1 MPDEEII
8 DGVEYRVIEGGPEG
22 VTDPIE
28 PVGLTQPSGES
39 SPMRSR
45 KPRNGGF
52 STSLASSTGGA
63 GGGGDGVAEY
73 ARALQAYGADGADRT
88 AALEVAIL
96 GWLDAKRGRSGSL
109 RTARTYADTLAAFRG
124 SLRQEGLDLDGSPT
138 PVALVAQA
146 WAGKN
151 EDHTSPAPTTYN
163 QRLACVSSFYRY
175 AHKQGILEHNPI
187 ERVERRRVQAYA
199 GSKAL
204 TSDHVSQAMTAIDRT
219 TPAGARDYALL
230 LVYLQT
236 GRRLSEV
243 AALELGDLQD
253 RGGRDGGKVRITFR
267 RCKGGKVL
275 HDTLTAPISAAL
287 RTYLH
292 IIYGPDLKAV
302 SARRADAPVWV
313 SLAERNGTRG
323 GRLSKVSIS
332 RICKVRLGTSRV
344 HALRHTMAQV
354 MEQRHAPVSLIQ
366 QRLGHSS
373 LATTGIYLAAL
384 RQDDNPY
391 ADELGEA
398 FGAH

>member
-1 MPDEEII
+1 MPSEEII
-8 DGVEYRVIEGGPEG
+8 EG
-22 VTDPIE
+22 VDYKVVEGSIKGATA
-28 PVGLTQPSGES
+28 GASA
-39 SPMRSR
+39 
-45 KPRNGGF
+45 NGGARDNG
-52 STSLASSTGGA
+52 LGA
-63 GGGGDGVAEY
+63 VGGGVIEY
-73 ARALQAYGADGADRT
+73 ARALQTYGADRSDRA
-88 AALEVAIL
+88 AALEVVIL
-96 GWLDAKRGRSGSL
+96 GWLDAKRGRSGSQ
-109 RTARTYADTLAAFRG
+109 RTARTYADTLTAFRETL
-124 SLRQEGLDLDGSPT
+124 SREGLDLDGPPT

-151 EDHTSPAPTTYN
+151 ENDRTPAPTTYN

-204 TSDHVSQAMTAIDRT
+204 TSDYVKQALTSIDRN

-230 LVYLQT
+230 MVYLQT

-243 AALELGDLQD
+243 AALEVGDLEEQGGG
-253 RGGRDGGKVRITFR
+253 GGRVGGGEGSGGKLRITFR

-275 HDTLTAPISAAL
+275 YDTLTPPISAAL
-287 RTYLH
+287 RAYLH
-292 IIYGPDLKAV
+292 IIYGPNLKAV
-302 SARRADAPVWV
+302 RADAAVWI

-332 RICKVRLGTSRV
+332 RICKARLGTSRV

-354 MEQRHAPVSLIQ
+354 MEQKRAPVSLIQ

-391 ADELGEA
+391 ADDLGEA
-398 FGAH
+398 FGAG

>member
-1 MPDEEII
+1 
-8 DGVEYRVIEGGPEG
+8 
-22 VTDPIE
+22 
-28 PVGLTQPSGES
+28 
-39 SPMRSR
+39 
-45 KPRNGGF
+45 
-52 STSLASSTGGA
+52 
-63 GGGGDGVAEY
+63 
-73 ARALQAYGADGADRT
+73 ALQAYGADRADRA

-96 GWLDAKRGRSGSL
+96 GWLDAKRGRSGSE
-109 RTARTYADTLAAFRG
+109 RTWRTYADTLTAFRG
-124 SLRQEGLDLDGSPT
+124 AISHEGLDLDGPPT

-151 EDHTSPAPTTYN
+151 EDDTTPAPTTYN

-199 GSKAL
+199 GSKAM
-204 TSDHVSQAMTAIDRT
+204 TSDHVKQALTSIDRS

-230 LVYLQT
+230 MVYLQT

-243 AALELGDLQD
+243 AALELGDLEEQV
-253 RGGRDGGKVRITFR
+253 GGSERVGGVGGSGGKLRITFR

-275 HDTLTAPISAAL
+275 YDTLTPPISAAL

-292 IIYGPDLKAV
+292 IIYGPNLKAV
-302 SARRADAPVWV
+302 RADAALWI

-323 GRLSKVSIS
+323 MRLSKVSIS
-332 RICKVRLGTSRV
+332 RICKARLGTSRV

-354 MEQRHAPVSLIQ
+354 MEQKRAPVSLIQ

-398 FGAH
+398 FGAG

>member
-1 MPDEEII
+1 MAKDKII
-8 DGVEYRVIEGGPEG
+8 DGVEYRIVEGGEDDVESVADSASVGRIGDESEG
-22 VTDPIE
+22 E
-28 PVGLTQPSGES
+28 
-39 SPMRSR
+39 
-45 KPRNGGF
+45 
-52 STSLASSTGGA
+52 A
-63 GGGGDGVAEY
+63 VATY
-73 ARALQAYGADGADRT
+73 ARALQTYGADRADST

-96 GWLDAKRGRSGSL
+96 GWLDAKRGRSGSQ
-109 RTARTYADTLAAFRG
+109 RTWRTYADTLTAFRG
-124 SLRQEGLDLDGSPT
+124 ALNLEGLDLDGPPT
-138 PVALVAQA
+138 PVALLAQA
-146 WAGKN
+146 WAGTN
-151 EDHTSPAPTTYN
+151 EDNSSPAPTTYN

-199 GSKAL
+199 GSKAM
-204 TSDHVSQAMTAIDRT
+204 TSDHVKQALTSIDRN

-230 LVYLQT
+230 MVYLQT

-243 AALELGDLQD
+243 AALELGDLEEQGGG
-253 RGGRDGGKVRITFR
+253 GGRGRGKLRITFR

-275 HDTLTAPISAAL
+275 YDTLTPPISAAL
-287 RTYLH
+287 RAYLH
-292 IIYGPDLKAV
+292 IIYGPNLKAV
-302 SARRADAPVWV
+302 RADAAVWI

-332 RICKVRLGTSRV
+332 RICKARLGTSRV

-354 MEQRHAPVSLIQ
+354 MEQKHAPVSLIQ

-373 LATTGIYLAAL
+373 LATTGIYLAAI

-398 FGAH
+398 FGAG

>member
-1 MPDEEII
+1 MASEEIVE
-8 DGVEYRVIEGGPEG
+8 GVEYRVLIGSDSETSN
-22 VTDPIE
+22 VANLRAL
-28 PVGLTQPSGES
+28 VGDTRTRDGSGDE
-39 SPMRSR
+39 
-45 KPRNGGF
+45 
-52 STSLASSTGGA
+52 ADEA
-63 GGGGDGVAEY
+63 GDEFEEREAVAGY
-73 ARALQAYGADGADRT
+73 ARALQTYGADRADRA

-96 GWLDAKRGRSGSL
+96 GWLDAKRGRSGRH
-109 RTARTYADTLAAFRG
+109 RTWRTYGDTLAAFRQALG
-124 SLRQEGLDLDGSPT
+124 REGLDLDGPPT
-138 PVALVAQA
+138 PVALVAQV

-151 EDHTSPAPTTYN
+151 EDDVTPAPTTYN

-199 GSKAL
+199 GAKAL
-204 TSDHVSQAMTAIDRT
+204 TAEYVKRALAAIDRA

-230 LVYLQT
+230 MVYLQT

-243 AALELGDLQD
+243 AALECGDLKEQGG
-253 RGGRDGGKVRITFR
+253 GGREADGRLRVTFR

-275 HDTLTAPISAAL
+275 YDTLTPQISAAL
-287 RTYLH
+287 RSYLH
-292 IIYGPDLKAV
+292 IIYGSSLAAV
-302 SARRADAPVWV
+302 RADAPVWV
-313 SLAERNGTRG
+313 SLAERNGTHG

-332 RICKVRLGTSRV
+332 RICKARLGTSRV

-354 MEQRHAPVSLIQ
+354 MEMKGAPVSLIQ
-366 QRLGHSS
+366 QRLAHSS

-398 FGAH
+398 FGAD